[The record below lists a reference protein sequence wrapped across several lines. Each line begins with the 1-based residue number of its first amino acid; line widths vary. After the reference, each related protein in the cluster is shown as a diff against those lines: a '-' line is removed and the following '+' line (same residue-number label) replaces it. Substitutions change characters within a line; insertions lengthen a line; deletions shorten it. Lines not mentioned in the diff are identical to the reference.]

1 RQGVG
6 ALSDDLALEL
16 FDRALGADTALLAP
30 VLLDLAALRVQ
41 ARTGT
46 LPALL
51 RGLVRLPA
59 HRNGEGSLAQ
69 RLASVDAGDRERV
82 VREFVLTQ
90 VAAVLGHASAAAID
104 AQRPF
109 RELGFDSLGAVELRN
124 RLTQNGGVR
133 LPATLIFDHPT
144 PAAVTRLLL
153 TEVGQAAQTLPAI
166 RPRRTARA
174 DDEPLA
180 IVGMSCRYPGGVTS
194 PEELWELV
202 AEGRDAISGLPT
214 DRGWDLERLYDP
226 DPDHEGTVYTR
237 GGGFLQGPDRF
248 DAEFFNISPHE
259 ATAMDP
265 QQRLIL
271 ESAWEALENAGID
284 PTSLRGSDTGVFC
297 GAVTTDYAGMTSS
310 EQEGYRLT
318 GTTTSVLSGRISY
331 TLGLEGPAV
340 SVDTACSSSLVALH
354 LAARALRDGE
364 CSMALAGGVTVMAGP
379 YLLTEFS
386 RQRALSPDGRCK
398 AYAAA
403 ADGTGFSDGVGL
415 LVMERLSD
423 ALRNG
428 HQVLAV

>member
-59 HRNGEGSLAQ
+59 QRNGEGSLAQ

-153 TEVGQAAQTLPAI
+153 TEVGQAAQTLPAT

-174 DDEPLA
+174 DGEPLA

-398 AYAAA
+398 AYAA
-403 ADGTGFSDGVGL
+403 
-415 LVMERLSD
+415 
-423 ALRNG
+423 
-428 HQVLAV
+428 